1 MGKNIKK
8 SWYIFVGFPGG
19 SVVKILSAMQEID
32 PWVGKIPWRRTWPPT
47 PVFLPGESP
56 GWRSLVGYSSWG
68 LTELGKLKRLSGSS
82 MYIFE
87 YI

>member
-1 MGKNIKK
+1 MKK

-19 SVVKILSAMQEID
+19 SVVKILPVVQETD
-32 PWVGKIPWRRTWPPT
+32 PWVGKIRWRRTWQPT
-47 PVFLPGESP
+47 SVFLPGESP
-56 GWRSLVGYSSWG
+56 GWRSLAGHSPWG
-68 LTELGKLKRLSGSS
+68 LAELDKLKQISSSS